1 MKKYIVL
8 IALLSL
14 CSSALA
20 VGSTVYPW
28 PTAWS
33 LKDLAQWSQPLM
45 YFNSTLPATYDA
57 SPHDIVVLAEGDG
70 QFSFYRLDDAGTA
83 WESLKFNT
91 SAIDNSLATMSAG
104 IAAAALKN
112 GEASQT
118 FSASQYEQYRALT
131 ATTINSYATGNGDC
145 SRVSAY
151 RYFAAADDA
160 VQHDICS
167 FAGKSAMDGTI
178 EVQASTVDSTSTR
191 HYGSAK
197 WRFLAG
203 TPTMI
208 ASFGESM
215 AALGISVGVAG
226 SGADMAVVGTKT
238 LGGATGA
245 GADVWAECISIPRRT
260 W

>member
-1 MKKYIVL
+1 
-8 IALLSL
+8 
-14 CSSALA
+14 
-20 VGSTVYPW
+20 
-28 PTAWS
+28 
-33 LKDLAQWSQPLM
+33 
-45 YFNSTLPATYDA
+45 
-57 SPHDIVVLAEGDG
+57 
-70 QFSFYRLDDAGTA
+70 
-83 WESLKFNT
+83 
-91 SAIDNSLATMSAG
+91 MSAG

-118 FSASQYEQYRALT
+118 FSAAQYEQYRKS
-131 ATTINSYATGNGDC
+131 TTTTTNSYATGNGDC

-151 RYFAAADDA
+151 RYFAAADDT
-160 VQHDICS
+160 VQHNICS

-203 TPTMI
+203 APTMI

-215 AALGISVGVAG
+215 AALGIYVGVAG

-245 GADVWAECISIPRRT
+245 GVDVWAECISIPRRT